1 MMSPSTFCP
10 RLWKDV
16 FIDPKGDVYGCCHR
30 KPVAIG
36 NIYQQKLQ
44 DICNSS
50 TIQQLR
56 QKSLD
61 GQLECYEQCSLIDKK
76 AEHQIPDNTAFK
88 YAQLKK
94 LKIEFGELCNISCV
108 MCPQDHKSRT
118 VLSFEKLVE
127 NVDLGPFESI
137 NIQGGEPMAIA
148 AAKKFYE
155 YVVSKNKQPLFMTNG
170 LLINDEWAEK
180 IAMGSAFIYISLNA
194 ATAETHEMVNRGS
207 KWDVV
212 LKNIRKLRDARER
225 NGTDLKILGHM
236 TIIVEN
242 IHEIPLFIRDFE
254 QFGVDQIDFGY
265 DSKVPGYLSGN
276 PFLRIA
282 LKRDIYKALRAVK
295 DLSLV
300 DLKRIRMLGL
310 LAEEIPC
317 STPKR

>member
-1 MMSPSTFCP
+1 MPSSTFCP

-30 KPVAIG
+30 KPAPLG
-36 NIYQQKLQ
+36 NIHREKLE
-44 DICNSS
+44 DIYNGPVISE
-50 TIQQLR
+50 LR
-56 QKSLD
+56 GKSLR
-61 GQLECYEQCSLIDKK
+61 GELECYEHCTLIDKTREVAPKVLPK
-76 AEHQIPDNTAFK
+76 ATFDG
-88 YAQLKK
+88 LKK